1 MAKKQIINK
10 SINNIIDETTG
21 KLPPQ
26 AIDLEETILGAM
38 MIDKD
43 ACNIVIDILS
53 PDCFYSE
60 ANKKIYLAILELYRN
75 MQPIDMLTVKD
86 ELSKRKELAEIGGAI
101 YLTKLTS
108 RVASSAHAEFHA
120 RIVLQKYIQRELI
133 RISNDIQRKAF
144 HDEEDVDIL
153 LDESQ
158 NALFNLSY
166 GSVRREAQPIENI
179 IHQAIEQIKQAGERT
194 DKMSG
199 APSGFVSLDRIT
211 SGWQKSDLI
220 IVAARPS
227 MGKTAFVLSMTRNM
241 AVEHNVPVAFFSLE
255 MSSVQLVNRLI
266 SAETEI
272 DAQKIRTGELSQEEW
287 IRLENKIKNLEKAK
301 IFIDDTPAISISAL
315 RAKARR
321 LVAQNGVKI
330 IIIDYLQLMTG
341 NFNDKTSGTREQEV
355 SAISRSLKALAKDL
369 DVPIIALSQL
379 NRSVETRSGTKRP
392 QLSDLRESGAI
403 EQDADIVIFIHR
415 PEKYG
420 LEDAKKGLA
429 EIIISKHRN
438 GAVTD
443 VELKFIERFA
453 KFTEWDDFESTDYS
467 ATNSSMTLPSKMN
480 SKEDYLPPNTEFE
493 SGSPF

>member
-1 MAKKQIINK
+1 MAKKQK
-10 SINNIIDETTG
+10 INNPVEQILDEQTG

-26 AIDLEETILGAM
+26 STELEEAILGAM

-43 ACNIVIDILS
+43 ACNTVIDILA
-53 PDCFYSE
+53 PECFYNE
-60 ANKKIYLAILELYRN
+60 AHRKIYMAIVHLYRN
-75 MQPIDMLTVKD
+75 MQPVDLLTVKD
-86 ELSKRKELAEIGGAI
+86 ELTKRKEINEVGGPSYI
-101 YLTKLTS
+101 TKLTT
-108 RVASSAHAEFHA
+108 RIASSAHVEFHA

-133 RISNDIQRKAF
+133 RIANEIQRKAYS
-144 HDEEDVDIL
+144 DEEDVDQL

-166 GSVRREAQPIENI
+166 GSVRREALPIDTV
-179 IHQAIEQIKQAGERT
+179 IHQAIEQIKEAGKRS
-194 DKMSG
+194 DKLSG
-199 APSGFVSLDRIT
+199 VPSGFVSLDRVT

-220 IVAARPS
+220 IIAARPS
-227 MGKTAFVLSMTRNM
+227 MGKTAFVLTMARNM
-241 AVEHNVPVAFFSLE
+241 AVDHNSPVAIFSLE
-255 MSSVQLVNRLI
+255 MSSVQLVNRII

-272 DAQKIRTGELSQEEW
+272 DANKIRTGELSQDEW

-321 LVAQNGVKI
+321 LVAQHGVKI

-341 NFNDKTSGTREQEV
+341 NFNDKSAGTREQEV
-355 SAISRSLKALAKDL
+355 SQISRSLKALAKDL

-403 EQDADIVIFIHR
+403 EQDADLVIFIHR
-415 PEKYG
+415 PEYYG
-420 LEDAKKGLA
+420 LKDESLPKGLTQ
-429 EIIISKHRN
+429 IIIAKHRN

-443 VELKFIERFA
+443 VELKFVERFA
-453 KFTEWDDFESTDYS
+453 KFTEFDDYIEENHT
-467 ATNSSMTLPSKMN
+467 MILPSKMN
-480 SKEDYLPPNTEFE
+480 QQNNDYFSPNTSFDDD
-493 SGSPF
+493 SIAPY